1 MSGSSR
7 LLSGT
12 SSLPPIKWKRGRKL
26 RILDFDSECRPMHYS
41 EWRDES
47 QITALAW
54 GWIGEAEIHYEVLKQ
69 NLSNEVA
76 MLERFLDSFDEADMV
91 TGHYLERHD
100 LPLLN
105 DHCMRHG
112 LPCLNGKLVQ
122 DTKTLLPAVKGLSLS
137 QENLSTLYELDEKKH
152 RMNGRRWA
160 VANTL
165 SPEGRE
171 EALKRVVQDVR
182 QHKRLRKVLIDRGYL
197 KAPRMWRP

>member
-12 SSLPPIKWKRGRKL
+12 SSLPPIKWKQGRKL

-47 QITALAW
+47 QITAIAW
-54 GWIGEAEIHYEVLKQ
+54 GWVGENDIHHEVLKQ
-69 NLSNEVA
+69 NLSNEER
-76 MLERFLDSFDEADMV
+76 MLEKFLDAYNDADLV
-91 TGHYLERHD
+91 TGHYVMRHD
-100 LPLLN
+100 LPLVN

-112 LPCLNGKLVQ
+112 WDLLEPKLVQ

-137 QENLSTLYELDEKKH
+137 QENLSTLYELDVKKH
-152 RMNGRRWA
+152 HMNGRRWM

-182 QHKRLRKVLIDRGYL
+182 QHKRLRKALIDRGYL